1 MIRAWLLASSFV
13 LLAITAA
20 AQSFAVASVKPSA
33 PPTSGS
39 MFLDYGPRPGGQ
51 WASQNATFMMILRD
65 AYPAFSLPGQI
76 VGPDWMN
83 NERFDI
89 NARADGDPSPEVMNG
104 MLRQL
109 LADRFSLRVHTEQ
122 RELDVYAL
130 VVAREDGRAGPRL
143 RGSAA
148 DCAAVEAERRQRV
161 PSGEPSAAR
170 QVATKPGDR
179 PECGMRS
186 MMMNGMQR
194 PRAGGMPVGAM
205 AAVIQQTVGRPVVD
219 HTGLNGRFDFDLQFS
234 GTGPLTTA
242 DRADA
247 PVSVFTAL
255 QEQLGLKLES
265 RKEIVDVLVID
276 QVERPTPN

>member
-1 MIRAWLLASSFV
+1 MGFAERDVHDDSARRLSRVLA
-13 LLAITAA
+13 
-20 AQSFAVASVKPSA
+20 
-33 PPTSGS
+33 
-39 MFLDYGPRPGGQ
+39 
-51 WASQNATFMMILRD
+51 
-65 AYPAFSLPGQI
+65 PGQI
-76 VGPDWMN
+76 VGLDWIN

-89 NARADGDPSPEVMNG
+89 NARADGDPSPEVTNG

-130 VVAREDGRAGPRL
+130 VVAREDGRAGPDL
-143 RGSAA
+143 RVSAV
-148 DCAAVEAERRQRV
+148 DCAAVEAARRQRV
-161 PSGEPSAAR
+161 ASGEPPAAR
-170 QVATKPGDR
+170 QVATTKPGDR

-194 PRAGGMPVGAM
+194 LTAGGMPVGAM

-219 HTGLNGRFDFDLQFS
+219 RTGLNGRFDFDLQFS
-234 GTGPLTTA
+234 GTGPLATA

-255 QEQLGLKLES
+255 QEQLGLKLDS
-265 RKEIVDVLVID
+265 RKEKVDVLVID